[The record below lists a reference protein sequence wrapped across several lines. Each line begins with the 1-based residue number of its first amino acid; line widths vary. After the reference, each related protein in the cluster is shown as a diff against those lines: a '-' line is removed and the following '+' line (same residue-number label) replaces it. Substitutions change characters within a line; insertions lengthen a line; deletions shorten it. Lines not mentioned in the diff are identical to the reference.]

1 MKITPQVYWIL
12 VGILFVVLA
21 EPPNTSTAGIVE
33 LTPGIGLA
41 AGYDDNI
48 DFTSNSSRADDD
60 FSGSAIPSIKLRY
73 TTERLD
79 FMGLGEV
86 DFKKYLNQTDYDRT
100 NQFYEV
106 RTQYQA
112 HHRWQLTGNYSF
124 RRDETTD
131 LQFEE
136 TGRTFERKR
145 ALRHDAKAGVQF
157 ALTELSDIGS
167 FVNYSRADYS
177 GGDNTDYDYYQ
188 IELPYTKRFRNQID
202 TIALTPAY
210 TRYRSDDNE
219 KGDGYRLTLSWEHL
233 LSETLT
239 FDVTAG
245 GRYTDVEEQNGDSN
259 SNWGAIG
266 NIGLTKA
273 GETFRGGIRYSR
285 DLRLTTEGEVVN
297 VDRLWTF
304 FDKLIT
310 EKFGFT
316 FTGNAYHSNREN
328 NDEPNDKVISF
339 DLNPG
344 LYYLLTENHTVELSY
359 RYRNQRELD
368 EPGNPVTQSN
378 SVELSF
384 NFAFPQRWD

>member
-1 MKITPQVYWIL
+1 MKITPQIYRI
-12 VGILFVVLA
+12 VGILFFVLA
-21 EPPNTSTAGIVE
+21 MFTNTSTAGVVE
-33 LTPGIGLA
+33 LTPDIRLA

-48 DFTSNSSRADDD
+48 DFTSDSSNADDD
-60 FSGSAIPSIKLRY
+60 FYGRAIPDMRLTY

-79 FMGLGEV
+79 FMGRGEV
-86 DFKKYLNQTDYDRT
+86 DFKKYLNQTNFDRT

-136 TGRTFERKR
+136 TGRTFERR
-145 ALRHDAKAGVQF
+145 RTLRHDARAGVQF

-167 FVNYSRADYS
+167 FANYRRADYS
-177 GGDNTDYDYYQ
+177 GRDNTDYDYYQ

-202 TIALTPAY
+202 TISLTPMY
-210 TRYRSDDNE
+210 TGYRSDDNE
-219 KGDGYRLTLSWEHL
+219 KGDGYRLSLFWEHL

-239 FDVTAG
+239 FDVAVG
-245 GRYTDVEEQNGDSN
+245 GRYTKVKEQDGDTN
-259 SNWGAIG
+259 SNLGAIG
-266 NIGLTKA
+266 NIGLTKE

-285 DLRLTTEGEVVN
+285 DLRSTTEGEIVN

-304 FDKLIT
+304 VDKLIT
-310 EKFGFT
+310 ERFGFK

-328 NDEPNDKVISF
+328 SDAPDDEVISF

-344 LYYLLTENHTVELSY
+344 LYYLLTENHFVELTY

-378 SVELSF
+378 NVELSF
-384 NFAFPQRWD
+384 YFAFPQRWD

>member
-1 MKITPQVYWIL
+1 MKITSQIYSI
-12 VGILFVVLA
+12 VGILFFVLVVS
-21 EPPNTSTAGIVE
+21 PNTSTAGVVE
-33 LTPGIGLA
+33 LTPGIRLA

-48 DFTSNSSRADDD
+48 DFTSDSSNADDD
-60 FSGSAIPSIKLRY
+60 FYGRAIPDMRLTY

-79 FMGLGEV
+79 FMGRGEV
-86 DFKKYLNQTDYDRT
+86 DFKKYLNQTNFDRT
-100 NQFYEV
+100 NQLYEV

-136 TGRTFERKR
+136 TGRAFERR
-145 ALRHDAKAGVQF
+145 RTLRHDARAGVQF

-167 FVNYSRADYS
+167 FANYRRADYN
-177 GGDNTDYDYYQ
+177 GRDNTDYDYYQ

-202 TIALTPAY
+202 TISLTPAY

-219 KGDGYRLTLSWEHL
+219 KGDGYRLSLFWEHL

-239 FDVTAG
+239 FDVTVG
-245 GRYTDVEEQNGDSN
+245 GRYTKVKEQDGDTN
-259 SNWGAIG
+259 SNLGAIG
-266 NIGLTKA
+266 NIGLTKE

-285 DLRLTTEGEVVN
+285 DLRSTTEGEIVN

-304 FDKLIT
+304 VDKLIT
-310 EKFGFT
+310 ERFGFR

-328 NDEPNDKVISF
+328 RDAPDDEVISF

-344 LYYLLTENHTVELSY
+344 LYYLLTENHFVELTY

-378 SVELSF
+378 NVELSF
-384 NFAFPQRWD
+384 YFAFPQRWD